1 MKQPPDS
8 IFYTYGKFDRDVLM
22 EIRRETYGE
31 DLNQFSWITAE
42 ELRGFLGELRLTAD
56 SHLLD
61 VACGS
66 GGPALFIARTIG
78 CWVTGGDINEAG
90 IATARQSTEARKL
103 QDRVRFQQLDA
114 GETLPFEAGKF
125 DAIISIDAMNHF
137 ENRAELL
144 RDWWRVLLP
153 GGRFLFT
160 DATIVTGTLSRDELF
175 ARSSS
180 MGHFLFTPA
189 GAHEKLIQEAGFD
202 DLHVE
207 DVTDTIA
214 KVTKRWHDAREKR
227 QAKLLE
233 IETSA
238 EFESLQRMLATAHT
252 LARERRLSRFAY
264 FARKPTESRKN
275 RRLQKQT
282 LLLGRGCCGR
292 DAIKFLHKIVELGD
306 VIINVLV
313 SVLRIEVAG

>member
-8 IFYTYGKFDRDVLM
+8 IFYTYGKFDRDVLT
-22 EIRRETYGE
+22 EIRRETYGD

-66 GGPALFIARTIG
+66 GGPALFIVKTIG
-78 CWVTGGDINEAG
+78 CRVTGVDINEAG
-90 IATARQSTEARKL
+90 IATARQSAEAGQL
-103 QDRVRFQQLDA
+103 QDRARFQQIDA
-114 GETLPFEAGKF
+114 GERMPYEAGTF
-125 DAIISIDAMNHF
+125 DSIISIDAMNHF
-137 ENRAELL
+137 TNRAELL
-144 RDWWRVLLP
+144 RDWWRVLQP

-189 GAHEKLIQEAGFD
+189 GEHERIIQQAGFIE
-202 DLHVE
+202 LQVR

-214 KVTKRWHDAREKR
+214 EVSSRWHDARQKR
-227 QAKLLE
+227 QTKLLE

-252 LARERRLSRFAY
+252 LANERRLSRFAY
-264 FARKPTESRKN
+264 LARKPTS
-275 RRLQKQT
+275 
-282 LLLGRGCCGR
+282 
-292 DAIKFLHKIVELGD
+292 I
-306 VIINVLV
+306 
-313 SVLRIEVAG
+313 